1 MKVLLIGDSPF
12 AKTGFGRVNRHAL
25 EAFLM
30 QGWEVGIVT
39 GTQFVASK
47 TDLPIKQFVPEEGD
61 TMGLKRLTSLLRTKE
76 FEPDVIYCTTD
87 TGSLVVYMQ
96 FLPANIAFVAYA
108 IIEGEPIV
116 SLNWR
121 SALSHPHLFTVTK
134 YASDLVKA
142 TLDREI
148 DWVYHGVDHDVF
160 HVDDELRESV
170 RSELAWDDKFVV
182 MTVAQNVN
190 RKQHPRLIQA
200 ISELKHRYH
209 QHDVILY
216 DHTVP
221 LQNYYLDG
229 WNLHEI
235 SAGYAVTDRVFFNED
250 MDHGLGSAIPE
261 QGGPRPGLADLYR
274 AADLFVLPSQVEG
287 FGLPIAEA
295 MASGVPV
302 VVTKYAGG
310 WEVAQHGQGYGLPVK
325 DWEIHKSGTRIAN
338 VDPSEIAKAI
348 LSLKRDPKRLSRM
361 RAAGL
366 ETASLFDWNLFKE
379 KVIHACE
386 AGRPHIPKGQ
396 VEVQGEEAGEDSR
409 QGPHSSPSP
418 DDDVRQVAGTDREE
432 EASVPDD
439 QGPRLL
445 TSGTASPDTPVQDIT
460 EEVAVQKAA

>member
-1 MKVLLIGDSPF
+1 LKVLIVGDSPF

-25 EAFLM
+25 EAFLT
-30 QGWEVGIVT
+30 QGWEVGTVT
-39 GTQFVASK
+39 GTQFAEVK
-47 TDLPIKQFVPEEGD
+47 TDLPVIQFVPQEGD
-61 TMGLKRLTSLLRTKE
+61 TMGLKRLTKVLREKE
-76 FEPDVIYCTTD
+76 FEPDVIYCTAD

-96 FLPANIAFVAYA
+96 FIPADHAFVAYA

-121 SALSHPHLFTVTK
+121 SALGHPHLFTVTK
-134 YASDLVKA
+134 YAADLVKR
-142 TLDREI
+142 TFGLDM
-148 DWVYHGVDHDVF
+148 DWVYHGVDHEVF
-160 HVDDELRESV
+160 HVDEMSRTATRES
-170 RSELAWDDKFVV
+170 LGWDDKFVV
-182 MTVAQNVN
+182 MTVAQNVA
-190 RKQHPRLIQA
+190 RKQHPRLIEA

-209 QHDVILY
+209 QHDIILY

-221 LQNYYLDG
+221 LQNYYLEG
-229 WNLHEI
+229 WNLHEV

-261 QGGPRPGLADLYR
+261 RGSVKPGLADLYR

-325 DWEIHKSGTRIAN
+325 DWQIHKSGTRIAN

-348 LSLKRDPKRLSRM
+348 LTLKRDPKRRARM

-366 ETASLFDWNLFKE
+366 EMASLFDWDVFKE
-379 KVIHACE
+379 KVIRACE

-396 VEVQGEEAGEDSR
+396 VEVQGEEAGEGSR
-409 QGPHSSPSP
+409 QGSPAHPSS
-418 DDDVRQVAGTDREE
+418 DDDVRQVAAEDLEA

-439 QGPRLL
+439 QGPCILPP
-445 TSGTASPDTPVQDIT
+445 SAASPGAPVQDIA
-460 EEVAVQKAA
+460 EEVAVQATT